1 MKTNSSL
8 LSAVLLAV
16 GVGCVVALSRGSA
29 KRSPGRR
36 EQKFIS
42 PPRPVPQSGAESGA
56 ERRALDYLDACSRAR
71 RRNARAEALRYLEAA
86 KEEVRRYLK
95 IDHPVN
101 AQVLNMWGCLKHDD
115 GFVTD
120 ALHLWEGA
128 ASVASEW
135 PTACRSLIP
144 VIRDNLRL
152 VS

>member
-1 MKTNSSL
+1 MKSHSSL
-8 LSAVLLAV
+8 VSAVLLAV
-16 GVGCVVALSRGSA
+16 GVGCVVALSRSSA
-29 KRSPGRR
+29 QRSSGRR

-42 PPRPVPQSGAESGA
+42 PPRPVPLSGDVSGA

-71 RRNARAEALRYLEAA
+71 RRNARAQALHYLEAA
-86 KEEVRRYLK
+86 KEEVRRHLK

-135 PTACRSLIP
+135 PVTCRNLIP